1 VQAHHGHDH
10 SREPHTLDCS
20 CGHAHH
26 HDHDYH
32 ASAWGHA
39 HREPTWS
46 FLAQIPHTKTKPEP
60 RNGAGPCHF
69 EPLVES
75 GVGGRIRTL
84 ASGIVP
90 DWACRYRAARS
101 AVADRAPD
109 SSRPDS
115 GIPIA
120 DAEVRMT
127 QPASQS
133 LTHTES
139 GRARNATKWGRFV
152 HKDLVSVSSA
162 RSHRSSRTV
171 GELSRRERLAG
182 NADPVRPLR
191 RPRRVRR

>member
-1 VQAHHGHDH
+1 MVVPRPNSAHKDEARAAQRRGTVPFL
-10 SREPHTLDCS
+10 SRLWRA
-20 CGHAHH
+20 G
-26 HDHDYH
+26 
-32 ASAWGHA
+32 
-39 HREPTWS
+39 
-46 FLAQIPHTKTKPEP
+46 LA
-60 RNGAGPCHF
+60 AGF
-69 EPLVES
+69 EPLHQES
-75 GVGGRIRTL
+75 CPIGP
-84 ASGIVP
+84 AAIVP
-90 DWACRYRAARS
+90 R
-101 AVADRAPD
+101 
-109 SSRPDS
+109 
-115 GIPIA
+115 
-120 DAEVRMT
+120 EVRWQIVRRTPAGPTAGYQLLMQRFELT